1 MLYKD
6 PLQSDEF
13 IVLARERGVC
23 VSLYLPTTPLTQD
36 AQADRIV
43 LKNLGKEAL
52 EQVEAIADVKA
63 VRSISDMLEQLQED
77 DEFWSRQAYGLG
89 VLLSPDRIRTYRLAY
104 SVEEAAEVSD
114 RFHLKPLVPAL
125 RPQSAWVLAIS
136 QKSVRLFEFMP
147 SQELVDHPVPD
158 MPKDF
163 SDATGRTLQ
172 RDRAPSRKLSGD
184 EGHKVL
190 QTQFIRV
197 VEASVREVVRGSGVP
212 LVLATTSEL
221 QAIYRSLNHYNH
233 LSAASVEGSV
243 ENLPVED
250 LRQAVVPLVRDLRRA
265 RIEEWAT
272 RYDQFKSDNR
282 SIADLASISRLASRG
297 QVASL
302 LVDADAVQYGVS
314 ASDGKL
320 EFSERR
326 SAATYDLLDEV
337 TARVLEHG
345 GDVLAVRKDEEAP
358 TELRPIATIL
368 RWA

>member
-13 IVLARERGVC
+13 ITLARERGVC

-43 LKNLGKEAL
+43 LKNLGKQAL
-52 EQVEAIADVKA
+52 EQLEAIADTRA
-63 VRSISDMLEQLQED
+63 VRSMEDMLEQLQD
-77 DEFWSRQAYGLG
+77 DDAFWSRQAHGLG
-89 VLLSPDRIRTYRLAY
+89 VLLTPDRIRTYRLAY

-114 RFHLKPLVPAL
+114 RFHLKPLVPTL

-136 QKSVRLFEFMP
+136 QKSVNLYEFTP

-172 RDRAPSRKLSGD
+172 RDRAPSGKLSGD

-190 QTQFIRV
+190 QTQFIRA
-197 VEASVREVVRGSGVP
+197 VEAAVRAVVRGSGVP
-212 LVLATTSEL
+212 LLLASTSEL
-221 QAIYRSLNHYNH
+221 QAIYRSLNHYD
-233 LSAASVEGSV
+233 LLATASVEGSV

-250 LRQAVVPLVRDLRRA
+250 LRQSVLPLVHELRQA
-265 RIEEWAT
+265 RIDEWIG
-272 RYDQFKSDNR
+272 RYEQYKNDNR
-282 SIADLASISRLASRG
+282 AISDLASIARLASQG

-302 LVDADAVQYGVS
+302 LVDADAVQYGVIDP
-314 ASDGKL
+314 DGSLKL
-320 EFSERR
+320 SEHR
-326 SAATYDLLDEV
+326 SAATYDLLDDV
-337 TARVLEHG
+337 TARVMEQG
-345 GDVLAVRKDEEAP
+345 GDVLVLRKHEQAP
-358 TELRPIATIL
+358 PELSPIAAIL

>member
-6 PLQSDEF
+6 PLPPDEF
-13 IVLARERGVC
+13 IALARERGVC

-43 LKNLGKEAL
+43 LKNLGKQAL
-52 EQVEAIADVKA
+52 EQVEAIADGKA
-63 VRSISDMLEQLQED
+63 VRSMADLLDHLHD
-77 DEFWSRQAYGLG
+77 DDDFWSRQAHGLG
-89 VLLSPDRIRTYRLAY
+89 VLLTPERIRTYRLAY
-104 SVEEAAEVSD
+104 GVEQAAEVSD
-114 RFHLKPLVPAL
+114 RFHLKPLVPTL

-136 QKSVRLFEFMP
+136 QKSVHLYEFAP
-147 SQELVDHPVPD
+147 SQELVEHRVPE

-172 RDRAPSRKLSGD
+172 RDRAPARKLSGD

-190 QTQFIRV
+190 QTQSIRA

-233 LSAASVEGSV
+233 LSTASVEGSV
-243 ENLPVED
+243 ENLPLED
-250 LRQAVVPLVRDLRRA
+250 LRQSVVPLVHELRQA
-265 RIEEWAT
+265 RIEEWAA
-272 RYDQFKSDNR
+272 RYEQYKGDNR
-282 SIADLASISRLASRG
+282 AIADLATIARLASRG

-302 LVDADAVQYGVS
+302 LVDADTVQYGVIGPDGSLRLS
-314 ASDGKL
+314 AH
-320 EFSERR
+320 R
-326 SAATYDLLDEV
+326 SAATHDLLDEV
-337 TARVLEHG
+337 TARVMEHG
-345 GDVLAVRKDEEAP
+345 GDVLVLRKDEQAP
-358 TELRPIATIL
+358 PELRPIAALL